1 MSRRLMLRNE
11 RGTPPILPS
20 EFQQVEYIESRG
32 QLYILT
38 PLSGVMKGYTVHC
51 WLGHRDEMPGTSE
64 PVFGMYRYVGGQ
76 VLSRYTSGNYGVN
89 GDGTSYGNKYAGIPS
104 DQLCE
109 CIIHFHN
116 SDQSGTLDGKEIYGY
131 KYNNYQTG
139 SWYLFGTQKY
149 GGSTWYYYKGFLG
162 RFTVYNT
169 TTLDVVLDLVPC
181 YRKADNVIGM
191 YDLVTDTFVTKT
203 GTGTLT
209 KGADVN

>member
-1 MSRRLMLRNE
+1 MSRRLTLRNE

-51 WLGHRDEMPGTSE
+51 WLGRRDEMPSAAE

-76 VLSRYTSGNYGVN
+76 ALSRYTSGNYGIN
-89 GDGTSYGNKYAGIPS
+89 GDGTSYGNKYVGIPS

-116 SDQSGTLDGKEIYGY
+116 SDQSGTLNGREIYGY
-131 KYNNYQTG
+131 KYNNYITG
-139 SWYLFGTQKY
+139 SWYLFGLRQY
-149 GGSTWYYYKGFLG
+149 AASAWSYYKGFLG

-169 TTLDVVLDLVPC
+169 TTLDVALDLVPC